1 MAYEPL
7 TPYKSKDDPLWYV
20 FDENQNFKTFDTRDK
35 AMNHIKAIK
44 YPQNEGIEFNTS
56 NTENQKIEPIKPQKI
71 EFATDESNKEK
82 KEEISWKQFGINEAN
97 AIKTAPQQLGLGLFD
112 TAEGFINAGEYW
124 VTSTQFLEGYYDE
137 PKKDGLMIIK
147 KL

>member
-82 KEEISWKQFGINEAN
+82 KEVKKWLKDYKSMDAFFHSYHPKNK
-97 AIKTAPQQLGLGLFD
+97 IKSGRGLFRK
-112 TAEGFINAGEYW
+112 F
-124 VTSTQFLEGYYDE
+124 FLEL
-137 PKKDGLMIIK
+137 KKNFPIYRL
-147 KL
+147 